1 MRLDFAVVSMR
12 YHLSIT
18 FINQALVRGD
28 TGARGYLGAN
38 TMRWLALA
46 LLGAGVLSAADKAF
60 DAAEY
65 SGPAT
70 KLIGAALADEHS
82 LDRLE
87 YLCDRIGNRLSGSP
101 ALEKAIA
108 WAEAEMKAADLENV
122 RVLPVKVPHWVR
134 GQESLTMIEPV
145 SRPVFMLGLGD
156 SVGTPADGIEAE
168 VVTVSD
174 FGQLASLGRDKVAG
188 KIVLYNAPFESYGAT
203 VMYRTAGP
211 SEAAKLG
218 AVAAL
223 VRSVT
228 PVSLRDP
235 HTGTLNYEDGVPKI
249 PAAALS
255 VEDAEALARLAKA
268 GVPVRVRLKMGAHM
282 EPEADSADVM
292 GEIRGS
298 EKPDEVVVLGGH
310 VDSWDVGQGAQ
321 DDGTGIMAS
330 FEAVALMKRL
340 GLRPK
345 RTVRVV
351 FWVNEE
357 NGGAGGRAYRDWLG
371 DKVKNHVAAIE
382 MDGGAEKPLGFGF
395 GGGEGM
401 LRRRRA
407 PGVAAPLMVPK
418 RRSIEESDAEFA
430 RVVEIGKL
438 LDIIGAGNITH
449 GGGGSD
455 IAPLIGAGVPG
466 FGLRTVG
473 THYFD
478 WHHSNADT
486 FDKVDPTDF
495 RQCVAT
501 LAVMSYVLADMPER
515 LSSMK

>member
-1 MRLDFAVVSMR
+1 MRLSVLA
-12 YHLSIT
+12 I
-18 FINQALVRGD
+18 
-28 TGARGYLGAN
+28 LGAAV
-38 TMRWLALA
+38 LA
-46 LLGAGVLSAADKAF
+46 AADAKF
-60 DAAEY
+60 DATEY
-65 SGPAT
+65 SGPAS

-101 ALEKAIA
+101 ALVKAIA
-108 WAEAEMKAADLENV
+108 WSEAEMKRAGLENV

-134 GQESLTMIEPV
+134 GQESLTMSEPI
-145 SRPVFMLGLGD
+145 SRPVVMTGLGD
-156 SVGTPADGIEAE
+156 SVGTPTGGIEAE

-174 FGQLASLGRDKVAG
+174 FGQLAALGRDRVAG

-203 VMYRTAGP
+203 VMYRTSGP

-235 HTGTLNYEDGVPKI
+235 HTGTLSYEDGIVKI
-249 PAAALS
+249 PAAAVS
-255 VEDAEALARLAKA
+255 IEDAEAIARLAKA
-268 GVPVRVRLKMGAHM
+268 GVPVRVRLAMEAHM
-282 EPEADSADVM
+282 EPDADAGDVM

-298 EKPDEVVVLGGH
+298 EKPDEVVALGGH
-310 VDSWDVGQGAQ
+310 IDSWDIGQGAQ
-321 DDGTGIMAS
+321 DDGSGIMAS
-330 FEAVALMKRL
+330 FEAVALMKKL

-371 DKVKNHVAAIE
+371 DEVKNQVAAIE

-395 GGGEGM
+395 GGGGEGM
-401 LRRRRA
+401 MRRRRA
-407 PGVAAPLMVPK
+407 PGAPAPAMVPAI
-418 RRSIEESDAEFA
+418 RATEVSDASFA

-438 LDIIGAGNITH
+438 LDVIGSGNITH

-466 FGLRTVG
+466 FGLRTVEA
-473 THYFD
+473 HYFD

-486 FDKVDPTDF
+486 FDKVDPSDF

-515 LSSMK
+515 LTSMK

>member
-1 MRLDFAVVSMR
+1 
-12 YHLSIT
+12 
-18 FINQALVRGD
+18 
-28 TGARGYLGAN
+28 
-38 TMRWLALA
+38 MRWLILA
-46 LLGAGVLSAADKAF
+46 VLGVAVLGGADGRF

-65 SGPAT
+65 SAPAT

-87 YLCDRIGNRLSGSP
+87 YLCDRIGNRLSGSA
-101 ALEKAIA
+101 ALVKAIA
-108 WAEAEMKAADLENV
+108 WGEAEMKRAGLENV

-134 GQESLTMIEPV
+134 GQESLSMIEPIA
-145 SRPVFMLGLGD
+145 RPVFMLGLGD
-156 SVGTPADGIEAE
+156 SVGTPASGIEAE

-174 FGQLASLGRDKVAG
+174 FGQLAALGRDKVGG
-188 KIVLYNAPFESYGAT
+188 KIVLYNAPFEGYGET
-203 VMYRTAGP
+203 VMYRTAGAN
-211 SEAAKLG
+211 EAAKLG

-235 HTGTLNYEDGVPKI
+235 HTGTLSYEDGVPKI
-249 PAAALS
+249 PAAAVS
-255 VEDAEALARLAKA
+255 VEDAEAIARLAKA
-268 GVPVRVRLKMGAHM
+268 GVPVRVRLSMEAHM
-282 EPEADSADVM
+282 EPDADSGDVM

-298 EKPDEVVVLGGH
+298 EKPNEVVVLGGH
-310 VDSWDVGQGAQ
+310 IDSWDIGQGAQ

-330 FEAVALMKRL
+330 FEAVALMKKL

-357 NGGAGGRAYRDWLG
+357 NGGAGGRAYLDWLG
-371 DKVKNHVAAIE
+371 DGVKNHVAAIE

-395 GGGEGM
+395 GPGGEGGM
-401 LRRRRA
+401 MRRRRA
-407 PGVAAPLMVPK
+407 PGSGGPAIRATQPTPEL
-418 RRSIEESDAEFA
+418 DAEFA
-430 RVVEIGKL
+430 RVVGVGKL
-438 LDIIGAGNITH
+438 LDIIGSGNITH

-486 FDKVDPTDF
+486 FDKVDPSDF

-515 LSSMK
+515 LTGLR